1 MLGVV
6 VIAFCVW
13 SLLRPADRNDTPG
26 TQDSS
31 TADTPVSQPDSTE
44 SSDSGVTADSAAQDE
59 SPLSAPELTLYT
71 TDLANNIGKI
81 GYDEQQ
87 MVGGKTRLE
96 MYRDVLKGYNLIP
109 YTTEAGEK
117 ITIATGHQVYVKAD
131 DTSGQQYIVSG
142 VDPIPVEHS
151 VPDTRMTVKL
161 RAEDTCERVRVFTS
175 RETLERAQDAWERGQ
190 AILAGEEPAP
200 ENCVIL
206 NGCLL
211 DTKWEQGEDGRRYLP
226 MTDIAEAY
234 DEQSEFYDVEGYHEK
249 GNIYKQLC
257 QQRSESIVHFW
268 RGLPARQE
276 RDAAKAH
283 GTPVAQ
289 RNGAKT
295 RGGGRCGVC
304 GLRGGLG

>member
-96 MYRDVLKGYNLIP
+96 MYRDPFPFPVIHTDYFRTPTRSQSDDGPRRNRHS
-109 YTTEAGEK
+109 AG
-117 ITIATGHQVYVKAD
+117 
-131 DTSGQQYIVSG
+131 
-142 VDPIPVEHS
+142 
-151 VPDTRMTVKL
+151 
-161 RAEDTCERVRVFTS
+161 
-175 RETLERAQDAWERGQ
+175 AQ
-190 AILAGEEPAP
+190 
-200 ENCVIL
+200 
-206 NGCLL
+206 
-211 DTKWEQGEDGRRYLP
+211 
-226 MTDIAEAY
+226 
-234 DEQSEFYDVEGYHEK
+234 
-249 GNIYKQLC
+249 
-257 QQRSESIVHFW
+257 
-268 RGLPARQE
+268 QE
-276 RDAAKAH
+276 RKREKKK
-283 GTPVAQ
+283 G
-289 RNGAKT
+289 RNGAPRRNRLTKAQPGT
-295 RGGGRCGVC
+295 YPTTKRRRKRACDTKMCGMWK
-304 GLRGGLG
+304 RI

>member
-1 MLGVV
+1 MC
-6 VIAFCVW
+6 IRD
-13 SLLRPADRNDTPG
+13 S
-26 TQDSS
+26 SS

-142 VDPIPVEHS
+142 VDPIPVEHLS
-151 VPDTRMTVKL
+151 LIHISEPTRLGMISY
-161 RAEDTCERVRVFTS
+161 AVFC
-175 RETLERAQDAWERGQ
+175 LKKKKKNQ
-190 AILAGEEPAP
+190 A
-200 ENCVIL
+200 N
-206 NGCLL
+206 
-211 DTKWEQGEDGRRYLP
+211 Q
-226 MTDIAEAY
+226 
-234 DEQSEFYDVEGYHEK
+234 
-249 GNIYKQLC
+249 
-257 QQRSESIVHFW
+257 
-268 RGLPARQE
+268 
-276 RDAAKAH
+276 
-283 GTPVAQ
+283 
-289 RNGAKT
+289 
-295 RGGGRCGVC
+295 
-304 GLRGGLG
+304 